1 MPAYDYACAACGGD
15 FTAIRPMAESA
26 APQPC
31 PGCGASAPRVIRTA
45 PAFSGLPAAT
55 RNAHTLNERSA
66 DRPALLSE
74 GGRKHGPGCGC
85 CGGSAKNA
93 RPVLRGLDG
102 SKAFPTARPWMIS
115 H

>member
-1 MPAYDYACAACGGD
+1 MPSYDYACAACGD
-15 FTAIRPMAESA
+15 FTLIRPMAESA

-31 PGCGASAPRVIRTA
+31 PVCGELCARAYITA

-55 RNAHTLNERSA
+55 RNAHATNERSA
-66 DRPALLSE
+66 DRPILLSE
-74 GGRKHGPGCGC
+74 SGRRHGPGCSC

-93 RPVLRGLDG
+93 RPVLRGPDG
-102 SKAFPTARPWMIS
+102 SKAFLTARPWMIS

>member
-1 MPAYDYACAACGGD
+1 MPSYDYACAACGD
-15 FTAIRPMAESA
+15 FTAVRPMAESA
-26 APQPC
+26 TPQPC
-31 PGCGASAPRVIRTA
+31 PGCGEPSPRAFRTA

-55 RNAHTLNERSA
+55 RRAHAANEKSA

-74 GGRKHGPGCGC
+74 GGHRHGPGCGC
-85 CGGSAKNA
+85 CGSVKNA
-93 RPVLRGLDG
+93 RPVLRGADG